1 MQSYGLCTHSKKSI
15 SPMGGITL
23 IDPRKITPLLS
34 NMTVDSKLA
43 KGQLRQ
49 LNVLYTIY
57 RNRGGVDPNA
67 EG

>member
-1 MQSYGLCTHSKKSI
+1 MQQIVDVTEL
-15 SPMGGITL
+15 
-23 IDPRKITPLLS
+23 
-34 NMTVDSKLA
+34 VDSKLA
-43 KGQLRQ
+43 KEQLRQ